1 DGEEGID
8 FQRPAPYGSGYAQ
21 ARWRPTSAWVLT
33 GGLRADYFGAGTFLR
48 VGPRLQVERLFGEAA
63 VLQLAAGRYH
73 QFLTLVSNEA
83 FSGFDTW
90 VTTGDGVEP
99 SVSEQ
104 VALGLK
110 TRLPAGFRF
119 DVEVY
124 GRTMRDLFE
133 IRPEVQDVAG
143 LDYAE

>member
-1 DGEEGID
+1 GTEFERPNSITDVSGRADLEWLPSAVFEGKAGVWGGYLDLRLRSELDGEEGID
-8 FQRPAPYGSGYAQ
+8 FQRPAPYGSGYSQ

-73 QFLTLVSNEA
+73 QILTLVSNEA

-90 VTTGDGVEP
+90 VT
-99 SVSEQ
+99 
-104 VALGLK
+104 
-110 TRLPAGFRF
+110 
-119 DVEVY
+119 
-124 GRTMRDLFE
+124 
-133 IRPEVQDVAG
+133 
-143 LDYAE
+143 